1 MNKLNWNVRVS
12 ELSNVSDTIIRF
24 FKASEAAEDKFL
36 LSIMAEIEQLSNKLS
51 TFLNRTKIVSGMKEA
66 SKSRLNA
73 VSSLRKL
80 VLGYSV
86 FPDEEKKSAS
96 LKILEVLHK
105 YKNIASGNYASQ
117 TSSVKALLRDLSESQ
132 IQKEI
137 AKLDGVSALVENVR
151 ESQKEFEN
159 ANDIYN
165 SAIAVKDES
174 ATKIKKP
181 LLDVLNM
188 RLVPYLSAVVTQDEE
203 IFSSLCK
210 SVSQTIDSM
219 NLLTAKRKRAL
230 S

>member
-73 VSSLRKL
+73 VSNLRKL

-86 FPDEEKKSAS
+86 FPDEEKSSVS

-105 YKNIASGNYASQ
+105 YKNIASENYASQ
-117 TSSVKALLRDLSESQ
+117 TSSVKALLRDLSGSQ

-181 LLDVLNM
+181 LLDALNT